1 MGWPARR
8 PRSGPSTPAD
18 TAQPTM
24 SVNADVTPLLL
35 PLDLRLREVVGTL
48 RSDVAARAA
57 DPFRGLVITDDDVDG
72 LLAAEGS
79 LDDGHIAA
87 RLASLRDLFELND
100 FELEAL
106 LVCLAPEIDLRYERL
121 YAYLQDD
128 VAKKRPTVDLVLR
141 LLHCDGSVEGRDALG
156 PGGKL
161 QGRGLLALAD
171 PAAAGWP
178 LLARPLRPDERVT
191 SFLLGSDVVDG
202 RIGGFASLET
212 GDPHLAA
219 PSAEGEELRGLSRV
233 LASKGR
239 PVVYVHGA
247 AAPVRRELVVAA
259 GAAAGSAVLMV
270 DVRRLIE
277 ADASAAGLAL
287 AAREAL
293 LQGAVLCLDGADEL
307 LQENTAEQKSGQ
319 PALRALLRAP
329 GAPLVMLG
337 ATRWEPGAW
346 QPGLEAVRVELPAQD
361 EAQRREMWRRHLD
374 GQLPP
379 EDVDELAARY
389 RLDEQAVRA
398 VAGSARL
405 QAAWH
410 GEATLRG
417 QDAQAAARAIAA
429 PPMAGLARR
438 VEPRYGWDDIVL
450 TADRRVQL
458 REICERARHQGLV
471 MDGWGY
477 ARKHARR
484 RGLTALFAGE
494 SGTGKTMAAEIIAG
508 DLSLELYRIDMA
520 AVVSKYIG
528 ETEKNL
534 ERIFQSAEQGDAVLL
549 FDEADALFGK
559 RSEVRDAHDRY
570 ANVEIAYLLQRLESY
585 DGPAILTTNLRGN
598 LDEAFVRR
606 LDFAVEFPLPD
617 EAERLDIWRKALPA
631 EAPLADDVDLAFLAS
646 KFRLAGG
653 HIRNIALAA
662 GFLAAP
668 EAGPIGMRHLVRA
681 TRREYQKLGK
691 LVAEA
696 DFERYYPLLKDD

>member
-1 MGWPARR
+1 M
-8 PRSGPSTPAD
+8 
-18 TAQPTM
+18 
-24 SVNADVTPLLL
+24 TPLLV
-35 PLDLRLREVVGTL
+35 PLDLRLREVVGAL
-48 RSDVAARAA
+48 RADVAARAA
-57 DPFRGLVITDDDVDG
+57 DPFRGLVISDDDVDA
-72 LLAAEGS
+72 LLAAES
-79 LDDGHIAA
+79 SQAQSDQDGRVAT
-87 RLASLRDLFELND
+87 RLAYLGDMFGLTQFELD
-100 FELEAL
+100 AL

-128 VAKKRPTVDLVLR
+128 VAKKRPAVDLVLR
-141 LLHCDGSVEGRDALG
+141 LLRSDGNGAIAGRDALS
-156 PGGKL
+156 PGGRLLSK
-161 QGRGLLALAD
+161 GLLTLAD
-171 PAAAGWP
+171 PSSASWP

-191 SFLLGSDVVDG
+191 SYLLGSDAIDG
-202 RIGGFASLET
+202 RIVAYSKLVHPAQEPAAA
-212 GDPHLAA
+212 GDAPDHIVQGLARLLAA
-219 PSAEGEELRGLSRV
+219 DLSC
-233 LASKGR
+233 
-239 PVVYVHGA
+239 PVAYVHGA
-247 AAPVRRELVVAA
+247 SAPVRRGLVT
-259 GAAAGSAVLMV
+259 AAATIAGRRVVLV
-270 DVRRLIE
+270 DVPRLAE
-277 ADASAAGLAL
+277 LDAAASGLNL

-293 LQGAVLCLDGADEL
+293 LQQAVLCLDSVDEL
-307 LQENTAEQKSGQ
+307 LHEGTGERSAQ
-319 PALRALLRAP
+319 PALRALLTDAATP
-329 GAPLVMLG
+329 VVMLG
-337 ATRWEPGAW
+337 AARWEPGAW
-346 QPGLEAVRVELPAQD
+346 LAGLEAVRVELPAAD
-361 EAQRREMWRRHLD
+361 DGQRLRMWQRHLD
-374 GQLPP
+374 GKLPAA
-379 EDVDELAARY
+379 EVEELAGRY

-410 GEATLRG
+410 GESHLRG
-417 QDAQAAARAIAA
+417 QDARAAARAIAA
-429 PPMAGLARR
+429 PPLAGLARR
-438 VEPRYGWDDIVL
+438 VEPRYGWDDLVL

-458 REICERARHQGLV
+458 REICERARHQGVV
-471 MDGWGY
+471 MDRWGF

-508 DLSLELYRIDMA
+508 DLNLELYRIDVA

-617 EAERLDIWRKALPA
+617 ESERLAIWRRALPS
-631 EAPLADDVDLAFLAS
+631 EAPLEEDVDLAFLAG

-668 EAGPIGMRHLVRA
+668 EGGPIGMRHLVRA